1 MCRFKNKKMQTYISI
16 LRGINVGG
24 HKMIKMDALR
34 KMYETLDFT
43 NVKTYIQ
50 SGNVIFVYKKANCE
64 DLENK
69 IAENIVKTF
78 GFDVPVMVKTSDDI
92 SEVLQNNPFVNERN
106 EDEKT
111 LHVTFLSKI
120 PDAADVEK
128 IKNGQYTGDEFVIV
142 EKNVYLYCA
151 DSYHKTKLSNNFFE
165 NKLKVTATT
174 RNWKTVN
181 ELGKLSGE

>member
-1 MCRFKNKKMQTYISI
+1 MQTYISI

-43 NVKTYIQ
+43 GVKTYIQ

-69 IAENIVKTF
+69 IAENIVKIF
-78 GFDVPVMVKTSDDI
+78 GFDVPVMVKTSDEI
-92 SEVLQNNPFVNERN
+92 LEVLQNNPFLEKPD
-106 EDEKT
+106 EDEKA

-128 IKNGQYTGDEFVIV
+128 IKNVEYAGDEFVIV
-142 EKNVYLYCA
+142 GKNVYLYCVN
-151 DSYHKTKLSNNFFE
+151 SYHKTKLSNNFFE

-181 ELGKLSGE
+181 ELGKLV

>member
-1 MCRFKNKKMQTYISI
+1 MQKYISI

-34 KMYETLDFT
+34 KMYESLDFSD
-43 NVKTYIQ
+43 VKTYIQ
-50 SGNVIFVYKKANCE
+50 SGNVVFVYKKTNCE
-64 DLENK
+64 DLQNK

-78 GFDVPVMVKTSDDI
+78 GFDVPVMVKEAEDI
-92 SEVLQNNPFVNERN
+92 VSLLENNPFVKDRN

-120 PDAADVEK
+120 PDKEAVEK
-128 IKNGQYTGDEFVIV
+128 IKNATYSGDEFVIV
-142 EKNVYLYCA
+142 ENVIYLYCVN
-151 DSYHKTKLSNNFFE
+151 SYHKTKLSNNFFE

-174 RNWKTVN
+174 RNWKTVC
-181 ELGKLSGE
+181 ELAKIAVG